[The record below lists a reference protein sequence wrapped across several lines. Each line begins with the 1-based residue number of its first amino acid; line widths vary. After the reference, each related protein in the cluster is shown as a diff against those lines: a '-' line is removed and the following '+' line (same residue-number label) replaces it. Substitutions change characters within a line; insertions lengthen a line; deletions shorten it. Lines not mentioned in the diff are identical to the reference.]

1 MGFAGAVAW
10 FFVLLLLILVSI
22 LAMIK
27 FALLGFVGMLVLISG
42 GMLLL
47 SAWDERRSPRT
58 IQAAIASGGESRGIA
73 VMRNGRVLALELVG
87 LLLGL
92 GVFFAALKLIARLG
106 GQ

>member
-1 MGFAGAVAW
+1 M
-10 FFVLLLLILVSI
+10 VSI

-27 FALLGFVGMLVLISG
+27 FALLGLVGMLILICA

-47 SAWDERRSPRT
+47 SAWDERRSPRA
-58 IQAAIASGGESRGIA
+58 IQAVVVSGGESRGIA
-73 VMRNGRVLALELVG
+73 AVRNSRILALELVG